1 MSNIYKKWFKVDIS
15 GVHSLLRVRNMFI
28 GEYQHNIDTKG
39 RINVPAKFRDALGEK
54 FYLTKGLDNSLFC
67 FPEVEWKVFEEK
79 LKSLPLT
86 NRNARAFVRLFFA
99 GATECSLDKQGRILV
114 PQILREHS
122 QIEKEVM
129 IIGVGT
135 RVEIWSLDKWN
146 AYTDPDNIS
155 YDEIAEHMADLGI

>member
-1 MSNIYKKWFKVDIS
+1 
-15 GVHSLLRVRNMFI
+15 MFI
-28 GEYQHNIDTKG
+28 GEYQHNIDKKG
-39 RINVPAKFRDALGEK
+39 RINVPTKFRDGLFK
-54 FYLTKGLDNSLFC
+54 TFYLTKGLDNSLFC
-67 FPEVEWKVFEEK
+67 FPEVEWKVFEDK

-122 QIEKEVM
+122 LIEKEVM

-146 AYTDPDNIS
+146 DYIDPDNIS